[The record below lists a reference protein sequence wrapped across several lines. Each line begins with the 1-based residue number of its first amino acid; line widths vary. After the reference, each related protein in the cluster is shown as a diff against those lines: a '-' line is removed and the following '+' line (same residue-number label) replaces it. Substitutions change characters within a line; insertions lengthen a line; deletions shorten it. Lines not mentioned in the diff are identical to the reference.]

1 MAETLDEVVAAFS
14 LAGRRGRE
22 ARPATPAAKT
32 MLKHAIV
39 VLQPSPNSPGYFVWL
54 ESGSPP
60 ELFAG
65 RCGLPNMMQARTF
78 AQALSVVTGMPVEDR
93 TQNARLPLQ

>member
-14 LAGRRGRE
+14 RAARRGRE
-22 ARPATPAAKT
+22 ARPAIPSAKS

-39 VLQPSPNSPGYFVWL
+39 VLQSAPRSPGYFVWL

-60 ELFAG
+60 ELFGG
-65 RCGLPNMMQARTF
+65 RCGLPTMMQARAF

-93 TQNARLPLQ
+93 TSNVGSPLQ

>member
-14 LAGRRGRE
+14 LAARRGRE
-22 ARPATPAAKT
+22 ARPATPAAKSL
-32 MLKHAIV
+32 LKHAIV
-39 VLQPSPNSPGYFVWL
+39 VLQSSPHSPGFFVWL

-65 RCGLPNMMQARTF
+65 RCGLPNLIQARSF

-93 TQNARLPLQ
+93 TQDARLPFQ

>member
-14 LAGRRGRE
+14 RAARRGRE
-22 ARPATPAAKT
+22 ARPATPSAKS
-32 MLKHAIV
+32 MLRHAIV
-39 VLQPSPNSPGYFVWL
+39 VLQSAPRPPGYFVWL

-60 ELFAG
+60 ELFGG
-65 RCGLPNMMQARTF
+65 RCGLPTMLQARAF

-93 TQNARLPLQ
+93 TSNVGSPLQ

>member
-14 LAGRRGRE
+14 LAARRGRE
-22 ARPATPAAKT
+22 ARPATASAKS
-32 MLKHAIV
+32 MLKQAIV
-39 VLQPSPNSPGYFVWL
+39 VLQAAPHPPGYFVWL

-65 RCGLPNMMQARTF
+65 RCGLPNLMQARSL

-93 TQNARLPLQ
+93 TQDARLPRQ

>member
-1 MAETLDEVVAAFS
+1 MAETLDEVVAAFR
-14 LAGRRGRE
+14 LNARRGRE
-22 ARPATPAAKT
+22 ARPATPAAKS

-39 VLQPSPNSPGYFVWL
+39 VLQSAPNSRGYFVWL

-93 TQNARLPLQ
+93 TQESRLPLQ